1 MSTAILLEGELHK
14 SVTEGSKRLSGKCAN
29 ADFGLKL
36 MAHNKEDMGM
46 AYIWGERI
54 LEARERFDITKA
66 TMADRLGTSAGNLGS
81 YIAGR
86 VELPVVCKI
95 RLCDMNA
102 YRSKIEILKLVLEDE
117 FEAVM
122 SVVTLV
128 EARDPARGI
137 PSFVLEQ
144 IRVGGEKA
152 AWVKILDI
160 VKGPDS
166 DMQLAARIG
175 TTRSLISVIRTL
187 DKRLTR
193 ACKMECL
200 KAIKPEV
207 TLDELYLIGA
217 SLLRQEGLDLLLESE
232 KYRSNEDKAQSVVAW
247 ELVVAP

>member
-1 MSTAILLEGELHK
+1 MSNAFLVKDALHK
-14 SVTEGSKRLSGKCAN
+14 GVTEGSCFLNKKRTNAN
-29 ADFGLKL
+29 NDLKL
-36 MAHNKEDMGM
+36 VVQNKEDMGM

-117 FEAVM
+117 FEELM
-122 SVVTLV
+122 GMVTLV
-128 EARDPARGI
+128 DVRDPARGI

-200 KAIKPEV
+200 KSIKPEV

-232 KYRSNEDKAQSVVAW
+232 KYRSNENQAKSAVAW
-247 ELVVAP
+247 AV